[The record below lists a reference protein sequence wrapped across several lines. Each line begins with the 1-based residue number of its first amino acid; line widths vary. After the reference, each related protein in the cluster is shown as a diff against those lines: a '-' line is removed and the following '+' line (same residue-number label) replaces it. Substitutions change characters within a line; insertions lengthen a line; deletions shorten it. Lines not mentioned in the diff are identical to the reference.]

1 MKCIFCNAEIDQDA
15 QFCPNCGK
23 DLSMYDR
30 CSKCGELL
38 EEGTDF
44 CPHCGTRKT
53 YRNLAWT
60 QTPKQSPSSN
70 NKLFGWKG
78 IMGVIA
84 LLALLCFI
92 AYGAVV
98 YSCDRSKNQP
108 HDPDPDYAEAVDSDS
123 IENAEK
129 ELLEKQKQDSLAKVV
144 DNLSDSI
151 AHISDSLNKAKEIKE
166 EKVRRSNSE
175 RPFAA
180 SSSQSNHRTSTG
192 SSRRA
197 ASVRTASVPVSS
209 RNLGYATFKGSWP
222 NDVNGRMVFKSSHV
236 IDSKDSKGRVAEAGD
251 YVIGEWA
258 DGHLVQ
264 GIWYGADHQVKGSVI
279 IGR

>member
-1 MKCIFCNAEIDQDA
+1 
-15 QFCPNCGK
+15 
-23 DLSMYDR
+23 MYDR

-38 EEGTDF
+38 EEGSDF

-53 YRNLAWT
+53 YRNLAGT

-78 IMGVIA
+78 VMGVIA

-129 ELLEKQKQDSLAKVV
+129 ELLEKKKQDSLAKVV

-151 AHISDSLNKAKEIKE
+151 AHISDSLNKANEKKVEKERRRNS
-166 EKVRRSNSE
+166 EKPFATSSLRSDQRRSS
-175 RPFAA
+175 R
-180 SSSQSNHRTSTG
+180 STQNAV
-192 SSRRA
+192 SA
-197 ASVRTASVPVSS
+197 RTASVPS
-209 RNLGYATFKGSWP
+209 RSRSLGYATFKGTWP
-222 NDVNGRMVFKSSHV
+222 NDVNGRMIFKTSHV
-236 IDSKDSKGRVAEAGD
+236 IDSRDPKGRIAEAGD

-264 GIWYGADHQVKGSVI
+264 GIWYGADNQVKGSVI